1 MVGVTGSS
9 PVACTITYETVN
21 LEIVGMDK
29 KSKIFSFFSMLKLN
43 RLRDR
48 LSKIFHFTDRKWYPF
63 AVSALTAADIFVGI
77 IPSDALLVSA
87 VLGRPKNWMK
97 IGLIF
102 ALGNFLGAAL
112 LAGIVYWD
120 ADLLREFFPHFF
132 QSKAWIT
139 VASFM
144 ERYGGFALVI
154 AIMGP
159 FPIQPF
165 IILPLLSGF
174 PFKTFLII
182 YFLTRFVKVFII
194 AWLASHTPNLLAR
207 WSLGLE
213 DKQKVLTEIDK
224 STPV

>member
-9 PVACTITYETVN
+9 PVACTIFLETVN
-21 LEIVGMDK
+21 LILLGMENSK
-29 KSKIFSFFSMLKLN
+29 KFFTWSLSFKKVKERIS
-43 RLRDR
+43 R
-48 LSKIFHFTDRKWYPF
+48 IFHFTDRKWYPF
-63 AVSALTAADIFVGI
+63 AIAGLTAADVFVGI

-87 VLGRPKNWMK
+87 VLGRPKNWIR

-102 ALGNFLGAAL
+102 AIGNFLGAAL

-132 QSKAWIT
+132 QSKAWLT

-144 ERYGGFALVI
+144 EKYGGFALFIGVM
-154 AIMGP
+154 AP

-174 PFKTFLII
+174 SLKSLLII
-182 YFLTRFVKVFII
+182 YFFSRLFKVSVI
-194 AWLASHTPNLLAR
+194 AWLASHTPKLLAR
-207 WSLGLE
+207 WSMGLE
-213 DKQKVLTEIDK
+213 DKQKVLTEIDR
-224 STPV
+224 STQA

>member
-1 MVGVTGSS
+1 
-9 PVACTITYETVN
+9 
-21 LEIVGMDK
+21 MDK

-120 ADLLREFFPHFF
+120 ADLLREFFPQFF
-132 QSKAWIT
+132 QSNAWLT
-139 VASFM
+139 VADFM
-144 ERYGGFALVI
+144 AKYGGFALVV

-159 FPIQPF
+159 LSIQPF

-182 YFLTRFVKVFII
+182 YFLARLFKVLLV
-194 AWLASHTPNLLAR
+194 AWLASHTPKLLAR
-207 WSLGLE
+207 WTLGLE
-213 DKQKVLTEIDK
+213 DKQTVLNQILTK
-224 STPV
+224 K